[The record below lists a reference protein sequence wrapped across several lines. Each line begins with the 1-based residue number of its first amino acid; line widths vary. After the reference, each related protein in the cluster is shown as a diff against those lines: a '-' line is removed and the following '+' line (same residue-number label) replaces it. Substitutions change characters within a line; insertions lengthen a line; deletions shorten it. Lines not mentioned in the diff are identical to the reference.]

1 MNNILKA
8 IFDSYEKEKENIRKK
23 AEANKNTIAALNKE
37 LDNIYTG
44 CENLVEKINAR
55 KENKGTIL
63 ELEKKLTTAYENKTI
78 LNTALKVAN
87 EMQVKTAANAL
98 RNEILSS
105 PEKWTKYPI
114 HFKKFQDMVQEFLKD
129 SGLSLYHS
137 YYSYYISGCYEYNDI
152 NAYVFCT
159 NSEKITPEAIKEME
173 NMGDYNIIA
182 ANDILT
188 ECKKAFKARAKI
200 IETYEKAKKAIDDIR
215 SPFSDCSTFYYILPY
230 ANSSPENY
238 KHLYIRRP
246 RIMQAATTKIYRNI

>member
-1 MNNILKA
+1 MNDILKA
-8 IFDSYEKEKENIRKK
+8 MFDSYENEKETIRKK
-23 AEANKNTIAALNKE
+23 AAANKNTIAALNKE

-63 ELEKKLTTAYENKTI
+63 ELEKKLATAYENETI

-87 EMQVKTAANAL
+87 EMKVKATANAL
-98 RNEILSS
+98 RSEILSS
-105 PEKWTKYPI
+105 PEKWTKYPT
-114 HFKKFQDMVQEFLKD
+114 HFKKFQDMIKEFLKD

-159 NSEKITPEAIKEME
+159 TSEKITPEVIKEIE
-173 NMGDYNIIA
+173 NNGDYSIIA
-182 ANDILT
+182 SSDILS

-200 IETYEKAKKAIDDIR
+200 IEAYEKAKKEIEEIR
-215 SPFSDCSTFYYILPY
+215 SPFTSCNTFYSLLPY

-238 KHLYIRRP
+238 KRF
-246 RIMQAATTKIYRNI
+246 